1 MPLREYLRRGSSSRS
16 TPPSSSTSQV
26 AAPKCPALPNNCR
39 KKAKH
44 LFKGRRL
51 MSALRS
57 HFTKQRTWAGGSKS
71 ERKKETT
78 SNGGTLG
85 YHHISYPA
93 VREHLNCAKW
103 RGNMRMGWCAGDLIT
118 ASTHRSK
125 SSAHSTKQAECKYH
139 TAYSTVTFINLGAN
153 TAWIHLYAL
162 SKNPIDSP
170 FGFKLSDDLIMVF
183 LTAGYIQWVL
193 SE

>member
-26 AAPKCPALPNNCR
+26 AAPKCPALPNNCW

-93 VREHLNCAKW
+93 VRGHLNCAKW

-125 SSAHSTKQAECKYH
+125 SSAHSTKQARMQVPHCVQHSYVHKPWRQHSLNPPLCIIKEPH
-139 TAYSTVTFINLGAN
+139 WQSI
-153 TAWIHLYAL
+153 WI
-162 SKNPIDSP
+162 
-170 FGFKLSDDLIMVF
+170 
-183 LTAGYIQWVL
+183 
-193 SE
+193 